1 MNGIRH
7 AVGRRTAIVGLANI
21 RQPLSRGCRID
32 VGRVP
37 DLADVEIAF
46 KEVNRM
52 FNEEECSNRGVT
64 PGRPQTRAGLQACVG
79 KESDR
84 GAQCK
89 VTQRQVDLF
98 VNVTHY
104 HTRVPYRTEER
115 SRRLLPLAYRS
126 RRPGALSL
134 CWQ

>member
-21 RQPLSRGCRID
+21 RQPLSRGCRIG

-52 FNEEECSNRGVT
+52 FNEEECSDGGGDARATTDTSRATGLCRQGV
-64 PGRPQTRAGLQACVG
+64 RPW
-79 KESDR
+79 
-84 GAQCK
+84 
-89 VTQRQVDLF
+89 
-98 VNVTHY
+98 
-104 HTRVPYRTEER
+104 
-115 SRRLLPLAYRS
+115 
-126 RRPGALSL
+126 RPV
-134 CWQ
+134 